1 MAWLK
6 NFKTQLP
13 IPASL
18 LKWNSSDEDTRSVA
32 DVVDSKVST
41 SDLLER
47 IYPVGSIYMSANGVN
62 PQYLFGGTWT
72 PIQDKFLLGAGVTYS
87 AGATGGEA
95 SHKLTV
101 NEMPAHSH
109 GVSANVEFTVSG
121 TSPAGSGISGIHGD
135 TSGWGDYGGA
145 DWYRIS
151 VNNSGGNASHNNM
164 PPYIVVYIWK
174 RTA

>member
-6 NFKTQLP
+6 NFKTRLP

-18 LKWNSSDEDTRSVA
+18 IKWNDSDEDTRSVA
-32 DVVDSKVST
+32 DVVSSKLS
-41 SDLLER
+41 SADLLEKV
-47 IYPVGSIYMSANGVN
+47 YPVGSIYMSANGVN

-72 PIQDKFLLGAGVTYS
+72 PVQDRFLLGAGTTYS

-95 SHKLTV
+95 AHKLTV
-101 NEMPAHSH
+101 NELPAHSH
-109 GVSANVEFTVSG
+109 GLDANVEFTVSG
-121 TSPAGSGISGIHGD
+121 TSPAGTGISGIHGD

-145 DWYRIS
+145 DWYRLS
-151 VNNSGGNASHNNM
+151 VKNSGGNASHNNM
-164 PPYIVVYIWK
+164 PPYLAVYIWR

>member
-6 NFKTQLP
+6 NFKTKLP

-18 LKWNSSDEDTRSVA
+18 IKWNDSDEDTRSVA
-32 DVVDSKVST
+32 DVVSSKLS
-41 SDLLER
+41 SADLLEKV
-47 IYPVGSIYMSANGVN
+47 YPVGSIYMSANSVN

-72 PIQDKFLLGAGVTYS
+72 PVQDRFLLGAGTTYS

-95 SHKLTV
+95 AHKLTV
-101 NEMPAHSH
+101 NELPAHSH
-109 GVSANVEFTVSG
+109 GLAANVEFTVSG
-121 TSPAGSGISGIHGD
+121 TSPAGTGISGIHGD

-145 DWYRIS
+145 DWYRLS
-151 VNNSGGNASHNNM
+151 VKNSGGNASHNNM
-164 PPYIVVYIWK
+164 PPYLVVYIWR